1 MGDFYSLYFALLY
14 HLIFLLLH
22 IMSVIKKK
30 LKSIYSLKKEN
41 GHVYTFLLQQSNF
54 LIFAWEQGQAHSSLN
69 SLNAALSLE
78 PSSPSYLVN
87 WIEML
92 HSLWF
97 PTIPIAWPAVSW
109 ESFRAFS
116 VNVHFLNYCSPPS
129 FSSSVKNQRWGE
141 T

>member
-54 LIFAWEQGQAHSSLN
+54 LIFA
-69 SLNAALSLE
+69 
-78 PSSPSYLVN
+78 
-87 WIEML
+87 
-92 HSLWF
+92 
-97 PTIPIAWPAVSW
+97 
-109 ESFRAFS
+109 
-116 VNVHFLNYCSPPS
+116 
-129 FSSSVKNQRWGE
+129 
-141 T
+141 